1 MIQND
6 DFYEMSIFPFFS
18 ANTGR
23 LLQLFECLIKLANKE
38 TNPTFLDFVEKSKYI
53 ALKCIHHLKPFG
65 YTMSIE
71 KFQSYD
77 KIKIL
82 KAIWSTNA
90 SNPKALNVITYICL
104 GYDIYEPKIWNSVLQ
119 QMVTLHMAD
128 ELNAIIDKIAIVP
141 EIINSDGIVSAFNY
155 LIRLP
160 FKSMNKAQT
169 DEQDEMLAKAVF
181 MLQSCPVKHRLNF
194 VDLVETCIALKQI
207 HFGAIL
213 LALSKDE
220 LKPQIRKVIAHNFQL
235 FLFLMPTYFFHSQL
249 LLPHRHKTL
258 KQQIINL
265 EEYDVYPFVTVQA
278 VKMLELSNFDTEKA
292 Y

>member
-1 MIQND
+1 M
-6 DFYEMSIFPFFS
+6 
-18 ANTGR
+18 
-23 LLQLFECLIKLANKE
+23 
-38 TNPTFLDFVEKSKYI
+38 NPTFLDFVEKSKYI

-65 YTMSIE
+65 YSMSIE

-128 ELNAIIDKIAIVP
+128 ELNAIIDKISIVP
-141 EIINSDGIVSAFNY
+141 EIINSDGIVAAFNY

-160 FKSMNKAQT
+160 FKNMNKAQT
-169 DEQDEMLAKAVF
+169 DEQDEMLSKAVF
-181 MLQSCPVKHRLNF
+181 VLQSCPVKHKFNF
-194 VDLVETCIALKQI
+194 VDLVENCIALKQI
-207 HFGAIL
+207 HFAAIL

-220 LKPQIRKVIAHNFQL
+220 LKPQIRTVMIANNVHMF
-235 FLFLMPTYFFHSQL
+235 L
-249 LLPHRHKTL
+249 LLMITL
-258 KQQIINL
+258 
-265 EEYDVYPFVTVQA
+265 FFSFA
-278 VKMLELSNFDTEKA
+278 VVASASPQNIEATDHQFGRIRCISIYCCA
-292 Y
+292 SR